1 MDMVYLENDKLKVT
15 IQEKGAELTSIV
27 KKGDPDGISLECGS
41 DILEKTC
48 TGTVSDRRG
57 SKGRFVSI

>member
-27 KKGDPDGISLECGS
+27 KKETQTEYLWKLAS
-41 DILEKTC
+41 
-48 TGTVSDRRG
+48 
-57 SKGRFVSI
+57 